1 MDQKTTEDSHYNF
14 NITTS
19 TSAISVP
26 SKQLRR
32 FLEWKASLKLHS
44 LKLQVCDI
52 YVVNLYI

>member
-14 NITTS
+14 NIITF

-32 FLEWKASLKLHS
+32 FLERKTALKLHS
-44 LKLQVCDI
+44 LNR
-52 YVVNLYI
+52 YVTFM